1 MGLDSPGG
9 PAEFGERSDARIR
22 GGKREWAARILIVVV
37 FFINVQC
44 AVQFVIWPD
53 AYTGAYQLEGA
64 SAEAVVRSVGIC
76 FLMWN
81 ATYPPVI
88 VRPGKYRVLFGVVL
102 CQQAIGLVGESLL
115 YLSLGPDL
123 PVLASSVM
131 RFIVF
136 DAAGLVALGAAF
148 LLTRKYDKNGR

>member
-1 MGLDSPGG
+1 MAAGLT
-9 PAEFGERSDARIR
+9 RNRRVWVARVLV
-22 GGKREWAARILIVVV
+22 ALV

-44 AVQFVIWPD
+44 ALQFVIWPD

-64 SAEAVVRSVGIC
+64 SASAVVQSIGIC

-88 VRPGKYRVLFGVVL
+88 ARPERYRVLFCVVVA
-102 CQQAIGLVGESLL
+102 QQVIGLAGESML
-115 YLSLGPDL
+115 YAGLGPEL
-123 PVLASSVM
+123 SILASSVM

-136 DAAGLVALGAAF
+136 DAVGLLFLAVALVVSRPAAQSGN
-148 LLTRKYDKNGR
+148 R